1 MNASTMGP
9 NVLVV
14 EPHAFFASYL
24 RTLLARSGRGTVSST
39 RYASLP
45 LLRRLRPDTIVIGAG
60 CGTRR
65 PLAAIR
71 RARRERPTAHIVVY
85 LDRHDPT
92 WAALARALGA
102 DIVLDAATNGR
113 ALCAAAAC

>member
-1 MNASTMGP
+1 MNASTRGP

-24 RTLLARSGRGTVSST
+24 RTLLARPGRGTVTST

-60 CGTRR
+60 LGTRR
-65 PLAAIR
+65 PLEAIHR
-71 RARRERPTAHIVVY
+71 TRRERPTAHIVVY
-85 LDRHDPT
+85 MDRRDPA
-92 WAALARALGA
+92 WATLARAFGA
-102 DIVLDAATNGR
+102 DVVLDATVDSY
-113 ALCAAAAC
+113 ALSAAVAC